1 MKTLRDADKVF
12 MRLHRPVLTAP
23 WVFLICGSM
32 VALAS
37 AAGLFGP
44 FAPLAVLCLALASL
58 TVMGVSVRRR
68 RPTHVWPWIL
78 IACALG
84 LFLIGGVVRASLHTM
99 GDLTATRSLLPDM
112 FIIPG
117 YALLA
122 LGLYGFLRTGR
133 RGFQNTAS
141 ILLDGL
147 IAALALAAVAWVFAV
162 QPVFDLNQAPLGLRL
177 VMTYYPAAS
186 IFLLAIM
193 WRIASKAG
201 QDRVPSFWFVLLA
214 LSFLLCGDVTY
225 RLEDI
230 GLLPMPQ
237 HLLDLPY
244 SLAYVMA
251 GVAAMHVSMR
261 RLTMLSP
268 EQRAGD
274 VRVRV
279 ALVAVALFIPT
290 LLNIERWNATR
301 ADHVVLTVLLAAL
314 SAAAILRV
322 MQALHL
328 AQRSEARLIHQAT
341 HDDLT
346 GLPNRR
352 LMEQHLSQ
360 RLDEAPVD
368 GTHVAVLYLD
378 LDRFKLVNDT
388 HGHRLG
394 DDLLIE
400 LAQRLRAHVRP
411 SDLVARIGG
420 DEFMIVLDHVVTISQ
435 AVELAN
441 RLHACLKD
449 PFQLNGSHF
458 YVSASVGLAFAS
470 GDSPEAT
477 TEALVRDAD
486 TAMYQAKDA
495 GRDGVVVFDASM
507 HAQVAERVELEHDLR
522 DAIARNQL
530 FVVYQPILDLAHS
543 RPVGMEALLRWHHP
557 THGVIMPSKF
567 IPLAEESGLISDVGK
582 WVLNEAVR
590 QLAYWSED
598 RHMRDLYVS
607 VNLSGRQLQADGTI
621 DYVADT
627 LAIHGLE
634 ASSLCLELTES
645 VVMEDLEA
653 AAASLES
660 LRRLGVRVA
669 IDDFGLE
676 YSSLAY
682 LKRFPVSILKIDKAF
697 IDGVAEPDSP
707 DATLVKSVVA
717 MASAFSMSTVAEG
730 VETLAQATRLRE
742 LGCDAV
748 QGHFYSRPVGAEEL
762 PAVVSSLGSRRLHLV
777 LA

>member
-1 MKTLRDADKVF
+1 
-12 MRLHRPVLTAP
+12 MRLQRPALTAP
-23 WVFLICGSM
+23 WIFLICGSV

-44 FAPLAVLCLALASL
+44 FAPLAILAIALS
-58 TVMGVSVRRR
+58 SVAAIGISAWRR
-68 RPTHVWPWIL
+68 RPSHIWPWVV
-78 IACALG
+78 IAAALTF
-84 LFLIGGVVRASLHTM
+84 FLVGGVLRASLNTM
-99 GDLTATRSLLPDM
+99 GDLSSSRSLLPDL
-112 FIIPG
+112 FVIPG
-117 YALLA
+117 YILLGA
-122 LGLYGFLRTGR
+122 GLYGFLRTGR

-162 QPVFDLNQAPLGLRL
+162 QPVFDLDQAPLGLKL
-177 VMTYYPAAS
+177 VMTAYPAAS
-186 IFLLAIM
+186 IFLLAIT

-201 QDRVPSFWFVLLA
+201 QDRVPSFWFVLAA
-214 LSFLLCGDVTY
+214 LGCLLCGDVIY

-230 GLLPMPQ
+230 GLLQMPQ

-251 GVAAMHVSMR
+251 GVAAIHVSMR

-268 EQRAGD
+268 QQRAGD
-274 VRVRV
+274 VRVRI

-290 LLNIERWNATR
+290 LLNIQTWNATR
-301 ADHVVLTVLLAAL
+301 GDHVVLALLLAAL
-314 SAAAILRV
+314 SAVAILRIV
-322 MQALHL
+322 QALHL

-394 DDLLIE
+394 DELLVE
-400 LAQRLRAHVRP
+400 LAERLHAHVRP

-449 PFQLNGSHF
+449 PFQLSGSLF
-458 YVSASVGLAFAS
+458 YVSASIGLAFAS
-470 GDSPEAT
+470 GDSPDAT
-477 TEALVRDAD
+477 TEALIRDAD

-522 DAIARNQL
+522 DAIANDQL

-567 IPLAEESGLISDVGK
+567 IPLAEDSGLIGDIGK
-582 WVLNEAVR
+582 WVLDEAVR
-590 QLAYWSED
+590 QLAYWSEE

-607 VNLSGRQLQADGTI
+607 VNLSGRQLQTEGTI
-621 DYVADT
+621 EYVADT
-627 LAIHGLE
+627 LAIHGLD

-645 VVMEDLEA
+645 VVMEDPEA
-653 AAASLES
+653 AAASLEA

-682 LKRFPVSILKIDKAF
+682 LKRFPVSILKIDKTF
-697 IDGVAEPDSP
+697 IDGVAEEDSV
-707 DATLVKSVVA
+707 DATLVASVVA
-717 MASAFSMSTVAEG
+717 MAGAFSMTTVAEG

-762 PAVVSSLGSRRLHLV
+762 PGVVSSLGNQRLHLV